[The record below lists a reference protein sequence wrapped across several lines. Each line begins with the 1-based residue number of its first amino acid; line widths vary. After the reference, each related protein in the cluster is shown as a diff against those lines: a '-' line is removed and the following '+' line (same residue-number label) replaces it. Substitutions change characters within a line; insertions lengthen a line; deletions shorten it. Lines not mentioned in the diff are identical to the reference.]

1 MRTSPPKGNSIP
13 LVAFLAA
20 ASLLGG
26 SLAAPAAD
34 CAAVPGSIAAWWAA
48 EGNASETVN
57 GNDGVLRNGTGF
69 GSGMVGLAFL
79 LNGIDQYVEV
89 PDAPALNP
97 TQEIALEAW
106 VFPTATPGLG
116 RTIIS
121 KDDESYDR
129 QYLLNMV
136 TSPQSQ
142 PVFRFHVRTP
152 SGYAILNGTNAVP
165 LNAWTHVVATYDGLA
180 MRLYVN
186 GVLETSMPRSGSIV
200 TYPQPLRIGRGGS
213 EYFFSGMID
222 EVAVYSRAL
231 PDADV
236 LALYSAGAAGKCSTP
251 LPVFLVHPTNQTVIA
266 EETVGFYG
274 MAMGSRPLSYQWFF
288 EGNPITGA
296 TTDSL
301 WLTNVQ
307 AANSGNYSLQAENVF
322 GTTVSSN
329 AVLVVNPPPPC
340 LEPGAGLIAHWRGE
354 LAARDSVGGNDAAWG
369 GAPAYSNGVV
379 RQAFVFKGNN
389 HLTVSNAPSLNP
401 ASQFSFETW
410 IYPETVPAFA
420 LAILAKDNN
429 TSERQ
434 YLMNLI
440 VDGPKMVCR
449 AHLGVGSQFLVLT
462 GTNQVPVGAW
472 THVAMTYDGAFLR
485 LFVNGLLDSSIAATG
500 KIGGSAQ
507 PVLIG
512 RQPSGYNFVGR
523 IDEPSIYG
531 RALSAQEIQGIYS
544 YGTGGKCAS
553 PVPPFIVAEPNNL
566 TATLGSNAT
575 LVAAG
580 AGSVPLGYQWNFQ
593 GVPLP
598 GATNQ
603 SFTISNASFSHAG
616 DYAVTVSNLA
626 GMVTS
631 RTAVV
636 TLVYPPAIISLSGAD
651 VPSGGSATV
660 PVSIVANGNE
670 NSLAFSL
677 SYDTSRLKFS
687 GASLGADASAGVL
700 MANHTQT
707 NIGRIGL
714 AMALPPNAALNAGT
728 QQVVLVHFN
737 ASIVT
742 SPTATS
748 VAFSD
753 QPTARVL
760 LDKSLATL
768 AANYAAAAS
777 VSIAAAE
784 FEADV
789 FPRPAGDR
797 VINLSDWL
805 LLGRYAARLAYPTN
819 SAEFQRADCAGRS
832 TSGDAAIK
840 VTDWVQAG
848 RCAFGFDTWLV
859 RGGPVAESPLVPP
872 IPSSNRLATVAGVWL
887 NNGESA
893 IVHVNLVALGDE
905 NALGF
910 SLDFDPSKA
919 AFVDVAPGAHLTGA
933 ALNVNATQAGTG
945 RLGFALALATGQSF
959 APGTNNL
966 LKVAFKALPGV
977 VGAFQP
983 AFGDVPVPRQTSDL
997 AAAEL
1002 PTGFLVE
1009 PGTPVTPPSLR
1020 IWISDQY
1027 VNLAWPLWASNYSLQ
1042 EAVGDVSPTAQWTNS
1057 ASVPVP
1063 VEGEN
1068 LVTVPPTAAPRFYRL
1083 KSP

>member
-1 MRTSPPKGNSIP
+1 
-13 LVAFLAA
+13 
-20 ASLLGG
+20 
-26 SLAAPAAD
+26 
-34 CAAVPGSIAAWWAA
+34 
-48 EGNASETVN
+48 VN

-79 LNGIDQYVEV
+79 FDGFSQYVDV

-97 TQEIALEAW
+97 TQEITLEAW
-106 VFPTATPGLG
+106 VFPTANPGLG

-121 KDDESYDR
+121 KDDESYAR

-136 TSPQSQ
+136 TSTLSQ

-152 SGYAILNGTNAVP
+152 SGFGILNGTNAVP
-165 LNAWTHVVATYDGLA
+165 LNAWTHVVATYDGQA
-180 MRLYVN
+180 MRLFVN
-186 GVLETSMPRSGSIV
+186 GVLETSMAQSGSLL

-213 EYFFSGMID
+213 EYFFSGRID

-231 PDADV
+231 PPAEV
-236 LALYSAGAAGKCSTP
+236 LSLYSAGAAGKCSTP
-251 LPVFLVHPTNQTVIA
+251 LPVFLVHPTNQTVLA
-266 EETVGFYG
+266 DETVEFYG
-274 MAMGSRPLSYQWFF
+274 RAMGSRPLSYQWFF
-288 EGNPITGA
+288 EGNPIPGA
-296 TTDSL
+296 TTNSL

-307 AANSGNYSLQAENVF
+307 ASHSGNYFLQAENAF

-340 LEPGAGLIAHWRGE
+340 LEPGAGLIAHWRGD
-354 LAARDSVGGNDAAWG
+354 LATRDSVGGNNAAWG
-369 GAPAYSNGVV
+369 GAPAYTNGVV
-379 RQAFVFKGNN
+379 RQAFVFQGDN
-389 HLTVSNAPSLNP
+389 HLTVSNTPSLNP
-401 ASQFSFETW
+401 ASEFSFETW

-420 LAILAKDNN
+420 LGILAKDNN

-472 THVAMTYDGAFLR
+472 THVAMTYDGALLR
-485 LFVNGLLDSSIAATG
+485 LFVNGLLDSSITATG
-500 KIGGSAQ
+500 RIGGSSQ

-512 RQPSGYNFVGR
+512 RQASGYNFVGR

-544 YGTGGKCAS
+544 YGAGGKCAS
-553 PVPPFIVAEPNNL
+553 PVAPYVVADPANL
-566 TATLGSNAT
+566 TVTLGSNAT
-575 LVAAG
+575 LVAAA
-580 AGSVPLGYQWNFQ
+580 AGSVPLGYQWSFQ
-593 GVPLP
+593 GAPLP
-598 GATNQ
+598 GATNN
-603 SFTISNASFSHAG
+603 SFTLTNASFSHAG
-616 DYAVTVSNLA
+616 GYAVMVSNVA
-626 GMVTS
+626 GVVTS

-636 TLVYPPAIISLSGAD
+636 SLVYPPALISLSGAD
-651 VPSGGSATV
+651 TPSGGTATV

-677 SYDTSRLKFS
+677 SYDTSRLRFT
-687 GASLGADASAGVL
+687 GASLAPAAAAGVL

-714 AMALPPNAALNAGT
+714 AIALPPDAALSAGT
-728 QQVVLVHFN
+728 QQVVLAHFV
-737 ASIVT
+737 ASTVT
-742 SPTATS
+742 SPTATPIS
-748 VAFSD
+748 FSD

-760 LDKSLATL
+760 LDNSLASLSAT
-768 AANYAAAAS
+768 YSGAAS

-805 LLGRYAARLAYPTN
+805 LLGRYVARLAYPTN
-819 SAEFQRADCAGRS
+819 STEFQRADCAGRS

-848 RCAFGFDTWLV
+848 RCAFGFDTWLL
-859 RGGPVAESPLVPP
+859 RGGPTAESPLVPP
-872 IPSSNRLATVAGVWL
+872 TPSSNRLATVAGAWL
-887 NNGESA
+887 QDGQSVTVN
-893 IVHVNLVALGDE
+893 VNLVALGDE

-910 SLDFDPSKA
+910 SLDFDPAKA
-919 AFVDVAPGAHLTGA
+919 AFIAAAPGSHAVGA
-933 ALNVNATQAGTG
+933 ALNVNATQAATG
-945 RLGFALALATGQSF
+945 KLGIALALATGQSLS
-959 APGTNNL
+959 PGTNHL
-966 LKVAFKALPGV
+966 LTVTFKPLPGV

-983 AFGDVPVPRQTSDL
+983 AFGDVPVPRQTSDA

-1002 PTGFLVE
+1002 ATSFLAE
-1009 PGTPVTPPSLR
+1009 PGIPVPPPSLR
-1020 IWISDQY
+1020 IWLSGQY
-1027 VNLAWPLWASNYSLQ
+1027 VNVAWPLWASNYVLEETVAGLSS
-1042 EAVGDVSPTAQWTNS
+1042 DVQWTNS
-1057 ASVPVP
+1057 ANVP
-1063 VEGEN
+1063 EQINDEN
-1068 LVTVPPTAAPRFYRL
+1068 RVTVPPTGSPRFFRL
-1083 KSP
+1083 KTLR